1 MSLPLTQATR
11 NDALTLTLIS
21 VPQLPLDSSG
31 IAKMHAVRKKLV
43 LTECDCLYWS
53 HDVSGKRCPAK
64 DCATILFS
72 GVERNKRP
80 PIAPLLPRD
89 FTAPKNNIS
98 YKEFSVWGKRV
109 EAHHTQ
115 RNVAYR
121 MSDSDPLSPHIHD
134 EFRADIIKTWNSLH
148 RATRARE
155 VLLVTHGTLIHFIA
169 SALFEEHRGV
179 FADIAIRN
187 YDVLHLRKD
196 TYSY

>member
-1 MSLPLTQATR
+1 MSLPFLRATR
-11 NDALTLTLIS
+11 NDALTLTLVS
-21 VPQLPLDSSG
+21 VPQISLDSIG
-31 IAKMHAVRKKLV
+31 ITEIHAIRKKFAS
-43 LTECDCLYWS
+43 TEYNCLYWS

-64 DCATILFS
+64 ECVTILFS
-72 GVERNKRP
+72 GVEKNKRP

-89 FTAPKNNIS
+89 FTAPKNNVS
-98 YKEFSVWGKRV
+98 YREFFAWEKGV

-115 RNVAYR
+115 RNLAYR
-121 MSDSDPLSPHIHD
+121 MSDSDPLSPHVHD

-169 SALFEEHRGV
+169 SALFEEHRSV

-187 YDVLHLRKD
+187 YDVLRLHKD